1 MASRLRLGQ
10 GMPRQNHTLRT
21 VTPSETTPA
30 NVPRRSPELKRVQ
43 LEDRPAL
50 LASEDPKK
58 YQELDSAVCG
68 HLEPRDIIEEM
79 LAGDVIDNQW
89 NVARL
94 RRLRADF
101 VKRSTRESAVRII
114 EAAGEICGQHLAD
127 GWLRGDPESAEQVHE
142 LLASTGL
149 TLPSIEA
156 QTYATNMDTIERFD
170 RMIAAAA
177 GRRTG
182 AIADLERRRQERS
195 RLQAPPPIDADY
207 RDLGK

>member
-1 MASRLRLGQ
+1 
-10 GMPRQNHTLRT
+10 
-21 VTPSETTPA
+21 
-30 NVPRRSPELKRVQ
+30 VQ
-43 LEDRPAL
+43 LEDPPAL

-79 LAGDVIDNQW
+79 LVGDIVDNQW
-89 NVARL
+89 EVMRH

-101 VKRSTRESAVRII
+101 VKSSSHQGVAAFARSTGDIFSKDDRGW
-114 EAAGEICGQHLAD
+114 AAG
-127 GWLRGDPESAEQVHE
+127 DPATIAKVNNALGSA
-142 LLASTGL
+142 GL
-149 TLPSIEA
+149 TTSAIEA

>member
-1 MASRLRLGQ
+1 MS
-10 GMPRQNHTLRT
+10 RQNPTLRT
-21 VTPSETTPA
+21 VMRSETAPA

-101 VKRSTRESAVRII
+101 VKSSTREGVGGIRRGRPGKYVAND
-114 EAAGEICGQHLAD
+114 LAD
-127 GWLRGDPESAEQVHE
+127 GWLRRAILSPHCAGSRA
-142 LLASTGL
+142 LANTGL
-149 TLPSIEA
+149 TLPAIEA
-156 QTYATNMDTIERFD
+156 LTYATNIDTIERFD

-177 GRRTG
+177 ARRTG

-195 RLQAPPPIDADY
+195 RLQSPPPIDADY